1 MRRLQTSASQPQHY
15 NQLHSQQ
22 SMTVS
27 HSPDSVMAS
36 DNKLGLS
43 EVNNTALDTSSL
55 ATSSSQKQSSQ
66 AKTNKNKVVVNP
78 YLKESPNNNNN
89 IPTAPVDPIL
99 RKKQQFV
106 DKYRIQAI
114 QHSQRN
120 YSSCGS
126 RSDEVSSV
134 SALDL
139 LRTNRQ
145 WRNQQNQSIQDGGEN
160 TQSSLSDIIPLR
172 PRLFLFRSHARLQQQ
187 QQSQI
192 QNTNEG
198 ENAMQI
204 ETTIP
209 RQQHP
214 QNDGIWE
221 LDKGITEISGEGG
234 SGKTQI
240 CLSLCVTTVMTPL
253 LYPHPLVSSNSSG
266 ECATGG
272 IANTSLTTNGS
283 IAQVGIQQSDMNNNG
298 NEYYTAIYVT
308 MGEGIPT
315 SNIARRLE
323 QMVQARM
330 NDKHDPNRVKDVLS
344 RIGLL
349 SIRNEEEFI
358 EFVECDLPNLLFEQ
372 QQQHQRNNNARRKRT
387 KIGLVA
393 FDGIAGFF
401 RFNDPLFQQSHNPM
415 FHRQRGSKLLQ
426 MSSRLRKLS
435 DVYDVPILIT
445 NQVTASIPPI
455 VGSGSNSFDTSSLN
469 LGQNVVPA
477 LGLMWS
483 NCVST
488 RYILQRKDGMVA
500 TLPTV
505 DDNIGNDL
513 IGTKNVKQTKKKE
526 LRMRK
531 ARILQSVNMPEKGR
545 EVWFVIDTGDVL
557 AVDT

>member
-1 MRRLQTSASQPQHY
+1 MRRVQTSASQPQHY

-43 EVNNTALDTSSL
+43 EVNNTALDTSSS

-139 LRTNRQ
+139 LRTNSQ
-145 WRNQQNQSIQDGGEN
+145 WRNQQDQTIQGGGGN

-187 QQSQI
+187 QSQI

-198 ENAMQI
+198 ENSIQI

-209 RQQHP
+209 RQQHSHR
-214 QNDGIWE
+214 NGGIWE

-283 IAQVGIQQSDMNNNG
+283 IAQVGIQLNNMNNNG

-469 LGQNVVPA
+469 LGQNFVPA

-513 IGTKNVKQTKKKE
+513 IGTTNVKQTKKKE

>member
-43 EVNNTALDTSSL
+43 EVNNTALDTSSS

-139 LRTNRQ
+139 LRTNSQ
-145 WRNQQNQSIQDGGEN
+145 WRNQQNQSIQGGGGN

-240 CLSLCVTTVMTPL
+240 CLSLCVTCVMTPL
-253 LYPHPLVSSNSSG
+253 LYPHPVASSNSSG

-272 IANTSLTTNGS
+272 IANTSLTTNES
-283 IAQVGIQQSDMNNNG
+283 IAQVGLQQSDMNNNG

>member
-27 HSPDSVMAS
+27 QSPDSVMAS
-36 DNKLGLS
+36 DNNLGLS
-43 EVNNTALDTSSL
+43 EVNNTALDTSSS

-78 YLKESPNNNNN
+78 YLKESPNNDN

-139 LRTNRQ
+139 LRTNSQ
-145 WRNQQNQSIQDGGEN
+145 WRNQQNQSIQGGGGN

-240 CLSLCVTTVMTPL
+240 CLSLCVTCVMTPL
-253 LYPHPLVSSNSSG
+253 LYPHPVASSNSSG

-283 IAQVGIQQSDMNNNG
+283 IAQVGIQQSVMNNNG

-358 EFVECDLPNLLFEQ
+358 EFVECDLPNLLFEL

-426 MSSRLRKLS
+426 ISSQIRKLS

-505 DDNIGNDL
+505 DDNIGTDL

>member
-1 MRRLQTSASQPQHY
+1 
-15 NQLHSQQ
+15 
-22 SMTVS
+22 
-27 HSPDSVMAS
+27 
-36 DNKLGLS
+36 
-43 EVNNTALDTSSL
+43 
-55 ATSSSQKQSSQ
+55 
-66 AKTNKNKVVVNP
+66 
-78 YLKESPNNNNN
+78 
-89 IPTAPVDPIL
+89 
-99 RKKQQFV
+99 
-106 DKYRIQAI
+106 
-114 QHSQRN
+114 
-120 YSSCGS
+120 
-126 RSDEVSSV
+126 
-134 SALDL
+134 
-139 LRTNRQ
+139 
-145 WRNQQNQSIQDGGEN
+145 
-160 TQSSLSDIIPLR
+160 
-172 PRLFLFRSHARLQQQ
+172 
-187 QQSQI
+187 
-192 QNTNEG
+192 
-198 ENAMQI
+198 MQI

-214 QNDGIWE
+214 HRNDGIWE

-240 CLSLCVTTVMTPL
+240 CLSLCVTTMITPL

>member
-43 EVNNTALDTSSL
+43 EVNNTALDTSSS

-78 YLKESPNNNNN
+78 YLKESPNNDN

-139 LRTNRQ
+139 LRTNSQ
-145 WRNQQNQSIQDGGEN
+145 WRNQQNQSIQGGGGN

-240 CLSLCVTTVMTPL
+240 CLSLCVTCVMTPL
-253 LYPHPLVSSNSSG
+253 LYPHPVASSNSSG